1 MPQPGPPPFRHIA
14 IEGPI
19 GVGKSTLARRLGAH
33 LGAELLLE
41 QAAEN
46 PYLERFYADN
56 AGYAFQTQVFF
67 LFQRLRQVRDLAQTG
82 MFSHTVVSDFIFAK
96 DALFARLT
104 LSDEEYRLYSQMY
117 TRAAGQ
123 VPAPDLVIWLQ
134 ASPDTLLQRIRRRG
148 IPMERRIDEG
158 YLRRLAEAY
167 VRFFETFDAA
177 PVLVVQTDRFDPAGR
192 PDDFNALLARLEGLG
207 GPREFLGPADESSL
221 A

>member
-1 MPQPGPPPFRHIA
+1 MPQPGQPPFRHIA

-67 LFQRLRQVRDLAQTG
+67 LFQRLRQVHDLAQTG
-82 MFSHTVVSDFIFAK
+82 MFSHTVVSDFMFAK

-104 LSDEEYRLYSQMY
+104 LSDEEYRLYGQMY
-117 TRAAGQ
+117 TRAAVQ

-134 ASPDTLLQRIRRRG
+134 ASPVTLLERIRRRG
-148 IPMERRIDEG
+148 IPMERHIDEG

-177 PVLVVQTDRFDPAGR
+177 PVLVVQTDRFDPAGQA
-192 PDDFNALLARLEGLG
+192 DDFRALLDKLEGPVG
-207 GPREFLGPADESSL
+207 AREFLGPADESPL